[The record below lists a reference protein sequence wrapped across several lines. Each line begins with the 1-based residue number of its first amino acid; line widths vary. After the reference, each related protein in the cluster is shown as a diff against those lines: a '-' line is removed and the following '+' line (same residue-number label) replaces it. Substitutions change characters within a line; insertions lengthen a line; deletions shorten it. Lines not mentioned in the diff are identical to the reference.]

1 MTLAAS
7 APPETSAKKS
17 PMASVLASALR
28 LDIFDITY
36 EHTNEPLG
44 ILNLEAGAYPRKGV
58 LVRLASYLSW
68 MARHAWWRIAR
79 RGPRLPEDSRVFFA
93 ISKNEY
99 DSLAPIA
106 ERLPRAHFIGQ
117 FGRGARK
124 LNLAAAYFVG
134 LWFLPLVLV
143 RWHGAR
149 GYQRKS
155 FPYILDQYLLG
166 YGMYCVSRWW
176 LRARRPQLVV
186 VSNHLAAANRAL
198 LAAARDENVPSL
210 YFLHATISD
219 IYPALNT
226 DYSLLE
232 GMDTLLKYDAIGKST
247 SRVFLV
253 GMAKHDRYRGA
264 INPRAQ
270 VASIGLCINGLDPT
284 ERVEELCRCLHESF
298 PALRVFLR
306 PHPADRR
313 AKHWAETAQRYGF
326 GYSDWQQEN
335 AFEFLTK
342 VDANVAGDSGIHLES
357 ALSNVVPLYY
367 PFDDK
372 AHDMYSFRRNGL
384 VDFAADAAGFA
395 EWVRRLTSEGKPE
408 TRQRARRYCATVGTS
423 WDWRSAELSI
433 AVVEQI
439 AKGVNPVT
447 PQWRRVTGV
456 ALEAYEPELD
466 KSRPLTNTENLPR

>member
-1 MTLAAS
+1 MTVAAS
-7 APPETSAKKS
+7 APPANPASK
-17 PMASVLASALR
+17 PLMASIIASALR

-58 LVRLASYLSW
+58 LVRLSSYLMW

-79 RGPRLPEDSRVFFA
+79 RGPSLPDASRVFFA
-93 ISKNEY
+93 LSKNEY
-99 DSLAPIA
+99 DSLSPIA
-106 ERLPRAHFIGQ
+106 NRLPRAHFIGQ
-117 FGRGARK
+117 FGRGSGK
-124 LNLAAAYFVG
+124 LNLAAAYLMG
-134 LWFLPLVLV
+134 LFFLPLVLA

-198 LAAARDENVPSL
+198 LAAARQENVPTL

-219 IYPALNT
+219 IYPPLNT

-232 GMDTLLKYDAIGKST
+232 GMDTLLKYDALGESS

-253 GMAKHDRYRGA
+253 GMAKHDRYRDA
-264 INPRAQ
+264 INSRAQ
-270 VASIGLCINGLDPT
+270 VASIGLCVNGLDPT
-284 ERVEELCRCLHESF
+284 DRVEELCRNLREHF
-298 PALRVFLR
+298 PELRVILR

-313 AKHWAETAQRYGF
+313 ARHWAQFAQSHSF
-326 GYSDWQQEN
+326 DYSDWQQEN

-342 VDANVAGDSGIHLES
+342 VDVNVAGDSGIHLEA

-367 PFDDK
+367 PFDGK

-384 VDFAADAAGFA
+384 VDFAADASAFVA
-395 EWVRRLTSEGKPE
+395 WLRQLTAARKPE
-408 TRQRARRYCATVGTS
+408 TRHRARRYCATVGTG
-423 WDWRSAELSI
+423 WDWCSAELSC
-433 AVVEQI
+433 ALVEQI
-439 AKGVNPVT
+439 ANGANPVS
-447 PQWRRVTGV
+447 PLWRRVAGV
-456 ALEAYEPELD
+456 RLEAYEPELD
-466 KSRPLTNTENLPR
+466 ESLATKNTVDLQR